1 MKLFEISSQYQSL
14 MNEISECDELTSEQL
29 QAIES
34 IDDSMQEKAKAIGAV
49 IKNMESDFFAIN
61 DAIKTMEERARK
73 INTKIESIKNYL
85 KENLERCD
93 IKEVK
98 SPFFD
103 IKIKLNPASV
113 IVNDET
119 LIPEQ
124 YYKEQTLRKLDKGL
138 LSQELKNNVLIPGV
152 MLERHTRIEIR

>member
-1 MKLFEISSQYQSL
+1 MKLFEISTQYQQL
-14 MNEISECDELTSEQL
+14 MNDIAECDEITSEQL

-49 IKNMESDFFAIN
+49 IKNMESDYFAIQ
-61 DAIKTMEERARK
+61 DAIKTMEDRARK
-73 INTKIESIKNYL
+73 INTKIDNLKSYL
-85 KENLERCD
+85 KSNLEACD

-113 IVNDET
+113 IIQDES
-119 LIPEQ
+119 LIPSQ
-124 YYKEQTLRKLDKGL
+124 YCKEKLYRFVDKAMI
-138 LSQELKNNVLIPGV
+138 SKELKNNVIIPGV
-152 MLERHTRIEIR
+152 MLAMQTRIEIR